1 MALEFEL
8 HMNATEELDFLVSF
22 SFNQLKLKW
31 PCVAVGS
38 YSVVLCS
45 VEEKDQ
51 NTKGSYVPFRE
62 I

>member
-22 SFNQLKLKW
+22 SFNQLTLKRPW
-31 PCVAVGS
+31 VAVGS
-38 YSVVLCS
+38 YWIVLRS
-45 VEEKDQ
+45 VEERDQ